1 MNSNQESIHLYEYTN
16 KELFGGCLD
25 SLDEFLN
32 DIWRN
37 RSTSSCLCNGAE
49 TENYEKQQTNQKFVK
64 LYRNDCI
71 KACNYVGVIKI
82 NGTTINILPKI
93 FYDENNP
100 KRSQEELSAIQT
112 NILWWLSYNRKLKFP
127 KTDSHLG
134 SFKNNFLEVLIYLFA
149 TYTREALSHC
159 LYQAYDEFDKDL
171 SYMKGRLNV
180 NRYIND
186 HISKGNWHKL
196 ACTYESFEFDN
207 LFNRIIKYV
216 SRILLGTSENK
227 ENQKLLSEIL
237 FLLDEVTD
245 SKVDYKDCDKVK
257 LNPLQNNLQTVLD
270 YCRLFLSNSITFDYK
285 EKFKVFAILL
295 PMEKI
300 FEDFIFGF
308 IDKNLN
314 AAIGMK
320 NLKRQKSDLSLASLY
335 ENDKLVNDN
344 VFNLKH
350 DIYFEY
356 EGKKIIADTKYKL
369 TYDLD
374 KAHYGQGNKH
384 SVSQSDLYQ
393 MVSYAI
399 RREATD
405 VYLIYPQAI
414 SEQNNEADNKSV
426 KFVVQDEFAG
436 KNINV
441 HISKV
446 PIIHTQFPNV
456 VSEWSLNENFE
467 VTISELRNKL
477 CQTFGF
483 S

>member
-1 MNSNQESIHLYEYTN
+1 MDNNQTSIQLYEYTN
-16 KELFGGCLD
+16 KELFGGCLN

-32 DIWRN
+32 GIWRN
-37 RSTSSCLCNGAE
+37 RSTSSCLCDGAE
-49 TENYEKQQTNQKFVK
+49 TENYEKQATNQKFVK

-82 NGTTINILPKI
+82 DGTTINILPKI
-93 FYDENNP
+93 FYDEKNP
-100 KRSQEELSAIQT
+100 ERSQEELNDIQA

-127 KTDSHLG
+127 KAKSQLG
-134 SFKNNFLEVLIYLFA
+134 SFKNNFLEVLIHLFA

-159 LYQAYDEFDKDL
+159 LYQAYSEFDKDL
-171 SYMKGRLNV
+171 SYMKGRINV

-196 ACTYESFEFDN
+196 ACIYEAFEFDN

-227 ENQKLLSEIL
+227 ENKKLLSEIL

-245 SKVDYKDCDKVK
+245 AKVDFKDCDKVK
-257 LNPLQNNLQTVLD
+257 LNPLHNKLQTVLD
-270 YCRLFLSNSITFDYK
+270 YCRLFLSNSITFEYK

-308 IDKNLN
+308 IEKNLN
-314 AAIGMK
+314 DAFEMK

-335 ENDKLVNDN
+335 ENDILVHNN
-344 VFNLKH
+344 VFNLQH

-356 EGKKIIADTKYKL
+356 EGKKFVADTKYKL
-369 TYDLD
+369 TYD
-374 KAHYGQGNKH
+374 AGIEPSGQEHKH
-384 SVSQSDLYQ
+384 GVSQADLYQ

-399 RREATD
+399 RRDAKD
-405 VYLIYPQAI
+405 VYLIYPQSI
-414 SEQNNEADNKSV
+414 SEQKDVSDNKSV
-426 KFVVQDEFAG
+426 KFLVQDEFAG
-436 KNINV
+436 KHINV

-446 PIIHTQFPNV
+446 PIIHAEFPNV
-456 VSEWSLNENFE
+456 VPEWSLNENFE
-467 VTISELRNKL
+467 ETKSELRNKL

-483 S
+483 F

>member
-1 MNSNQESIHLYEYTN
+1 MNNNQESIDLYEYTN
-16 KELFGGCLD
+16 KELFGGCID

-37 RSTSSCLCNGAE
+37 RSTSSCICNGIE
-49 TENYEKQQTNQKFVK
+49 TENDQKQQTNQKFVK

-82 NGTTINILPKI
+82 DGTTINILPKI

-100 KRSQEELSAIQT
+100 ERSQAELNAIQV
-112 NILWWLSYNRKLKFP
+112 NILWWLSYNIKLKFP

-149 TYTREALSHC
+149 THTREALSHC

-171 SYMKGRLNV
+171 SYMKGRINI

-216 SRILLGTSENK
+216 SRILLGTSENI
-227 ENQKLLSEIL
+227 ENKKLLSEIL

-245 SKVDYKDCDKVK
+245 SKADYKDCDKVK
-257 LNPLQNNLQTVLD
+257 LNPLHNNLQTVLD

-314 AAIGMK
+314 DANGIK

-335 ENDKLVNDN
+335 ENGKLVHDKI
-344 VFNLKH
+344 FTLKH

-356 EGKKIIADTKYKL
+356 EGKKVIADTKYKL
-369 TYDLD
+369 TYNLD
-374 KAHYGQGNKH
+374 QAYSGQENKH
-384 SVSQSDLYQ
+384 GVSQSDLYQ

-399 RREATD
+399 RRDATD
-405 VYLIYPQAI
+405 VYLIYPQTI
-414 SEQNNEADNKSV
+414 SEQEHESDKKSV
-426 KFVVQDEFAG
+426 KFVVQDECAG

-456 VSEWSLNENFE
+456 VPEWSLKENFE
-467 VTISELRNKL
+467 ETKSELRKKL